1 MGYSLNVVKAVEK
14 ANDYQK
20 SVLMKKL
27 LKHFHN
33 SLKNKT
39 IGVWG
44 LAFKPQTDDI
54 REASSIF
61 LIRMLLKEGAKIK
74 AYDPAAMDEAGKILG
89 KSIIY
94 APTQYDAVSGADA
107 LALMTEWPEFRI
119 PDLRLMAIK
128 MKEKVIFD
136 GRNIYEPA
144 EIKEA
149 GFVYYGIGR
158 G

>member
-1 MGYSLNVVKAVEK
+1 
-14 ANDYQK
+14 
-20 SVLMKKL
+20 
-27 LKHFHN
+27 
-33 SLKNKT
+33 
-39 IGVWG
+39 
-44 LAFKPQTDDI
+44 
-54 REASSIF
+54 
-61 LIRMLLKEGAKIK
+61 MLLKEGAIVK
-74 AYDPAAMDEAGKILG
+74 AYDPAAMDETRKVLG

-94 APTQYDAVSGADA
+94 ASTQYDAVKGADA
-107 LALMTEWPEFRI
+107 LVLMTEWTEFRI
-119 PDLRLMAIK
+119 PDLQHMALK